1 MGGHLVSLAFKSKE
15 SLAVGANA
23 RLALLM
29 MADVALDNP
38 SRGRPARWF
47 YGSRFSLCK
56 ALGYDVRTPGEDPEG
71 DELRDRAMLAVRR
84 AIAPLVKTGAI
95 APRSLV
101 NPAHRVHT
109 GRQEEYF
116 VLVGLS
122 PAERFD
128 YLSQWGPVDNSDGET
143 KHRTEKAPLSGHR
156 VHPSL
161 ATGVHFMGA
170 TGGQILYPQGTNS
183 KEQLKHDQA
192 EDSGVFARPNR
203 TLRDAS

>member
-23 RLALLM
+23 RLVLLM
-29 MADVALDNP
+29 MAGVALDNP
-38 SRGRPARWF
+38 VRGRPARWF
-47 YGSRFSLCK
+47 YGSRFSLSK
-56 ALGYDVRTPGEDPEG
+56 ALGFDVRTPGEDPEG
-71 DELRDRAMLAVRR
+71 DELRDRAKLAVRR

-101 NPAHRVHT
+101 DPAHRVHT

-122 PAERFD
+122 PAERLD
-128 YLSQWGPVDNSDGET
+128 YLSQWRPVDNSDGD
-143 KHRTEKAPLSGHR
+143 TEHWTENAPLSGHR
-156 VHPSL
+156 LHPSL
-161 ATGVHFMGA
+161 TTGVHFVGA
-170 TGGQILYPQGTNS
+170 TGGQFLHPQGTTS
-183 KEQLKHDQA
+183 KETLNHDQS
-192 EDSGVFARPNR
+192 EDSGVFARPDR